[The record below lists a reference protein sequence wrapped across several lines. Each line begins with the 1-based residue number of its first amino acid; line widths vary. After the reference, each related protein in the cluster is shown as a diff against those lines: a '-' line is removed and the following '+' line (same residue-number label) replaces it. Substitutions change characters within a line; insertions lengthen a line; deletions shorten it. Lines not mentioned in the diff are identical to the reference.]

1 MKKIIYFVIESDFRE
16 LESKIILSLNA
27 AKKGMYPAIVK
38 KSRLFEK
45 LHLIRPGIIFLK
57 SFGRNY
63 DLHLDKIKSYNHIIT
78 GFDEEGLQIYHKN
91 KLIGDRFSLNV
102 LNSLNIIFS
111 NGNYA
116 KKIYEKHFNR
126 KRKKIQIIS
135 SGNPRL
141 DVLKQTT
148 SKYFA
153 KTKEKIKNKY
163 GNFILIATQFPM
175 YNLNTGDII
184 KNPDHFP
191 MFDKNLLK
199 TKLSITNKNKL
210 KHFLHQK
217 KNFLE
222 YKKLYFFLNKKFA
235 KTNFILKPHP
245 VENHEY
251 YKNMIKLN
259 KFKNIK
265 TIHSRENIIP
275 YILACETMIAYNS
288 TTSVESFMLNKTSI
302 NYIPF
307 RDKLNEFKL
316 TKLLSLNVSD
326 MGLLEKILKSK
337 KYKKKNSIL
346 KNKIKEAEKILNNL
360 ISRDSIKIIIDKLLS
375 LKTNPFKLK
384 DKRQNRLYFIYFFLK
399 TKTINLFNHI
409 FYSHRTAYKVQ
420 VGKRDKLNKLNIQ
433 IKVNEISK
441 ILYPKTKFI
450 VKEKYYGIYYIEK
463 L

>member
-1 MKKIIYFVIESDFRE
+1 MKKAIYFVIESEFRE
-16 LESKIILSLNA
+16 LESKILLSLGA
-27 AKKGMYPAIVK
+27 ARKGMAPAIVK

-78 GFDEEGLQIYHKN
+78 GFDEEGLQIYDKN
-91 KLIGDRFSLNV
+91 KLIGDRFSINV

-116 KKIYEKHFNR
+116 KKIYERHFNK

-135 SGNPRL
+135 SGNPRF
-141 DVLKQTT
+141 DVLKQAT
-148 SKYFA
+148 SKYFT
-153 KTKEKIKNKY
+153 KIKEKIKNKY
-163 GNFILIATQFPM
+163 GNFILIATQFPF
-175 YNLNTGDII
+175 YNLNTTDIT

-191 MFDKNLLK
+191 MFDQNLLK

-210 KHFLHQK
+210 KLFLHQK
-217 KNFLE
+217 KNFFE
-222 YKKLYFFLNKKFA
+222 YKKMYFFLNKKFP

-251 YKNMIKLN
+251 YKDMIKIN

-265 TIHSRENIIP
+265 IIDSKENIIP

-288 TTSVESFMLNKTSI
+288 TTSVESYMLNRNSI

-307 RDKLNEFKL
+307 KDKFNEFKL
-316 TKLLSLNVSD
+316 TKLLSLNVSNL
-326 MGLLEKILKSK
+326 GVLEKILKTK
-337 KYKKKNSIL
+337 KYKKKHSIL

-360 ISRDSIKIIIDKLLS
+360 VTGDSSKIIIDKLLS
-375 LKTNPFKLK
+375 LKVNPFKLK
-384 DKRQNRLYFIYFFLK
+384 DKNQNRLCFIYFFLK

-420 VGKRDKLNKLNIQ
+420 VGKRDKLNKMHIQ
-433 IKVNEISK
+433 TKVNELSK